1 MEQKLSLIHISFPDK
16 TVDFRS
22 MEQMIK
28 ESYNSIR
35 VFSNAT
41 ILAAVTMFFVMM
53 MGLIGYTTDEVRHRS
68 KEIAIRKVNG
78 AEASG
83 ILDVY
88 KRQGQ
93 DDEAITHS
101 SLLSQDFSFLIRP
114 CLSRGRMRP
123 CLPRNSTNLPTR

>member
-1 MEQKLSLIHISFPDK
+1 
-16 TVDFRS
+16 

-53 MGLIGYTTDEVRHRS
+53 MG
-68 KEIAIRKVNG
+68 

-83 ILDVY
+83 ILEMLVKDVLY
-88 KRQGQ
+88 VAVAAVVIGVAASWYVN
-93 DDEAITHS
+93 DMWMDMFAEHVPVSWAAYVLIAIVNLLVIVACVLWKS
-101 SLLSQDFSFLIRP
+101 WRIANENPVNSLKSE
-114 CLSRGRMRP
+114 
-123 CLPRNSTNLPTR
+123 